1 MTIAKSFFS
10 LIKTNNGYFKSEKQA
25 SFLLDQCGDGKM
37 FVATYS
43 VFNNSYN
50 FFFECDDEGVVRVEK
65 HTSKK
70 VEIYW
75 ERDPDHDAFMKRVEA
90 QAEEKRRRAS
100 IAQRFDRI
108 RAIVNN
114 WNARNTDCLIRMM
127 GDKSGDELT
136 KVVTV
141 YTSIDNKMKKLDRLS
156 DEILAEMNS
165 WK

>member
-25 SFLLDQCGDGKM
+25 SFLLDHCGSDKVFITTDSM
-37 FVATYS
+37 
-43 VFNNSYN
+43 FNNSYN

-70 VEIYW
+70 IETYW
-75 ERDPDHDAFMKRVEA
+75 ERDPDHEGFMVRAAELE
-90 QAEEKRRRAS
+90 EEKRHRKAV
-100 IAQRFDRI
+100 AQRFDRI
-108 RAIVNN
+108 RSIVNN

-136 KVVTV
+136 KIVNV